1 MAKVEKIRVEIDG
14 SARGLKDATRQA
26 DSSLQKLG
34 GAAQKLGGLM
44 AGAFA
49 VSAITNFTKASL
61 KAYDVQAKAETK
73 LLTALKG
80 REGIQ
85 NRLMKQAAD
94 LQKLTLFGDEQTI
107 EAQAFLATMG
117 LSESAIMQ
125 LTPLVQDLAT
135 KMGTSLTSAADLVA
149 KSVGSSTN
157 ALSRYGITIEGAA
170 GSNERLESAVRA
182 LNQQVGGQAQAA
194 AGVGTG
200 AMTQLG
206 NAMGDL
212 QEKIGLLLSYAII
225 PLVQN
230 INKLIDTLDQGNPME
245 QWFKSGEL
253 QAAIVAQAEE
263 IDRLKDKYGEN
274 SKEVEA
280 ATSFY
285 RQLYDEL
292 VKLIPKYEEE
302 ENQIIATTEAKKEA
316 INVGWQFISVIDAE
330 LEKERE
336 RQEVINE
343 GRKAL
348 QGMTSDY
355 NDLIN
360 SVMQF
365 ADEEEASIDV
375 VKALAEANKKQTD
388 AQDESKRSAQYAA
401 AAQAGLALANGQ
413 SAKAIIAQ
421 SLSVAIAEATKDAI
435 MALPFPANLVAAAAM
450 PVAVMA
456 LFNAIP
462 GFATG
467 TSFAPGGM
475 ALVGE
480 RGPEVVNL
488 PKGSSVTPNHLMG
501 GGVMGGGDIVLKLNE
516 YEFARVINIATS
528 NQGNNVAR
536 TTF

>member
-26 DSSLQKLG
+26 DGSLQKLG

-61 KAYDVQAKAETK
+61 KAYDIQAKAETK

-117 LSESAIMQ
+117 LSESAIMK

-170 GSNERLESAVRA
+170 GSNARLESAVRA

-230 INKLIDTLDQGNPME
+230 INKLLDTLDEGNPME
-245 QWFKSGEL
+245 EWFKSGEL
-253 QAAIVAQAEE
+253 QAAIVAQAAE
-263 IDRLKDKYGEN
+263 IDRLKEKYGEN
-274 SKEVEA
+274 SKEVEK

-292 VKLIPKYEEE
+292 VKLVPKYEEE
-302 ENQIIATTEAKKEA
+302 ETQIIATTEAKKEA
-316 INVGWQFISVIDAE
+316 INTGWEFISVIDAE

-336 RQEVINE
+336 RQEIINT
-343 GRKAL
+343 GREAL
-348 QGMTSDY
+348 QAMTSDY

-365 ADEEEASIDV
+365 ADEEESAIDV
-375 VKALAEANKKQTD
+375 VAAMAAATKKQSS

-413 SAKAIIAQ
+413 SAKAVIAQ

-435 MALPFPANLVAAAAM
+435 MALPFPANLIAAAAM
-450 PVAVMA
+450 PVAVMG

-462 GFATG
+462 EFARG

-475 ALVGE
+475 SLVGE
-480 RGPEVVNL
+480 RGPELVNL
-488 PKGSSVTPNHLMG
+488 PKGSSVTPNHMMGSGMMG
-501 GGVMGGGDIVLKLNE
+501 GDLVIKVGE
-516 YEFARVINIATS
+516 YEFARIINIATQ
-528 NQGNNVAR
+528 NQSQNVAR

>member
-1 MAKVEKIRVEIDG
+1 MAKIEKIRVEIDG
-14 SARGLKDATRQA
+14 NARGLKDATGQA
-26 DSSLQKLG
+26 NKSLGKLSG
-34 GAAQKLGGLM
+34 TVSKLGGLM

-49 VSAITNFTKASL
+49 VGAIANFTKASL
-61 KAYDVQAKAETK
+61 KAYDVQAKAEAK

-80 REGIQ
+80 REGVQ
-85 NRLMKQAAD
+85 KRLMQQAAD
-94 LQKLTLFGDEQTI
+94 LQKITLFGDEQTI

-117 LSESAIMQ
+117 LSESQIIKI
-125 LTPLVQDLAT
+125 TPLVQDLAT
-135 KMGTSLTSAADLVA
+135 KMGSSLTSAADLVA

-225 PLVQN
+225 PLVKN
-230 INKLIDTLDQGNPME
+230 INNLLETLDQGNPME
-245 QWFKSGEL
+245 EWFNNGQL
-253 QAAIVAQAEE
+253 QSAIVAQAAE

-274 SKEVEA
+274 SEKVKEA
-280 ATSFY
+280 QSFY
-285 RQLYDEL
+285 LQLYNEL
-292 VKLIPKYEEE
+292 AKLVPKYDEQTT
-302 ENQIIATTEAKKEA
+302 QIKATTEAKREA
-316 INVGWQFISVIDAE
+316 INVGWEFISVIDAE

-336 RQEVINE
+336 RQEMMNTS
-343 GRKAL
+343 RDAL
-348 QGMTSDY
+348 QAMTSDY
-355 NDLIN
+355 SDLIN
-360 SVMQF
+360 GVMQF
-365 ADEEEASIDV
+365 ANEEEAAIDV
-375 VKALAEANKKQTD
+375 VAAMAEATKNQTD
-388 AQDESKRSAQYAA
+388 AQDESKQSAQYAA

-435 MALPFPANLVAAAAM
+435 MALPFPANLIAAAAM
-450 PVAVMA
+450 PVAVMG

-462 GFATG
+462 EFATG

-480 RGPEVVNL
+480 RGPEMVNL
-488 PKGSSVTPNHLMG
+488 PKGASVTPNHLMG
-501 GGVMGGGDIVLKLNE
+501 GGMGGGDIVLKINE
-516 YEFARVINIATS
+516 YEFARIVNTATA
-528 NQGNNVAR
+528 NQAQNVAR